1 MKLNII
7 VITAFILIVSC
18 IRNDK
23 EKNTG
28 VSSKSQ
34 NVEEK
39 SISDTSLYLQ
49 IGNPDTALAIFVFEK
64 CYNYD
69 YDLQREEYIRWDL
82 EHDKLQPL
90 VDTLF
95 HKRNDYNVRMKQIRD
110 NSVKFL
116 DNARK
121 MVVSDSRQYNVISD
135 MMEFQYLVTK
145 KDSLLKGL
153 ISDMLKNPK
162 VEKAEK
168 LALEGALRRW

>member
-1 MKLNII
+1 MKLNFI
-7 VITAFILIVSC
+7 VVTIFILIVSC
-18 IRNDK
+18 VRNDK
-23 EKNTG
+23 GKNVV
-28 VSSKSQ
+28 VSSKNQ
-34 NVEEK
+34 NITEK
-39 SISDTSLYLQ
+39 SIPDTSLYLQ

-95 HKRNDYNVRMKQIRD
+95 HKRNDYSSRMKQIKD
-110 NSVKFL
+110 NRIKFL
-116 DNARK
+116 HNARK
-121 MVVSDSRQYNVISD
+121 MVISDSREYNVISD

-145 KDSLLKGL
+145 KDSLLKDL
-153 ISDMLKNPK
+153 IADMLKNPK

-168 LALEGALRRW
+168 TALEGALRKW